1 VTRSVCVLHRLL
13 WRLVPVGSALLL
25 FAPGIPAQTPAG
37 GSQEK
42 QITIQKGAIPKVPI
56 IIEDFVPG
64 PGAAAADAGKV
75 TKVAADDLDFA
86 DAFKITL
93 LHAVTGTE
101 PELGIAQALVRGTV
115 EVSGGSLI
123 LRGVLESLPGRSRMF
138 SRDYRA
144 APEAFREAAHRFA
157 DDVVLTL
164 TGSPG
169 IARTKIAFMSDRS
182 GTKEIYVID
191 YDGYGLRQVTKNGSI
206 NMSPAWSPDARKL
219 AYVSFRKGD
228 PDIYVVDLYGGGD
241 RPVLGGQGV
250 QSSPAFSPDGG
261 SILYSQTAGRES
273 EIYVAGAG
281 GERPRRV
288 TRVGGINTSPSWSR
302 DGRQFV
308 FTSDRAGTPQL
319 YIGEIDGG
327 SPRRITFEGNWNDLA
342 DWDPT
347 GSRIAYASRQEGVFQ
362 IRMVDPSGLGEERPV
377 TFGPG
382 REEHPSWAPDGRHI
396 VFVSSRGGGPGVW
409 ILEVDGG
416 RLRPLIERAGNVAGP
431 AWSPAP
437 PR

>member
-1 VTRSVCVLHRLL
+1 VSPLVLVLRRLL
-13 WRLVPVGSALLL
+13 WRLVPAGSILIL
-25 FAPGIPAQTPAG
+25 FLSPARAQAPTG

-42 QITIQKGAIPKVPI
+42 ELTIQKGAIPKVPI
-56 IIEDFVPG
+56 IVEDFVPG
-64 PGAAAADAGKV
+64 TGATAGDAAKV
-75 TKVAADDLDFA
+75 GKVAADDLDFA

-93 LHAVTGTE
+93 IPRVTGNE

-115 EVSGGSLI
+115 DMSGGNLV
-123 LRGVLESLPGRSRMF
+123 LHGTLESLPGRTRMF
-138 SRDYRA
+138 SRDYRVT
-144 APEAFREAAHRFA
+144 PEAYREAAHRFA
-157 DDVVLTL
+157 DDIVLTL

-182 GTKEIYVID
+182 GSKEIYVVD
-191 YDGYGLRQVTKNGSI
+191 YDGNGLRQVTKNGSI

-241 RPVLGGQGV
+241 RLVLGGQGV
-250 QSSPAFSPDGG
+250 QSSPAFSPDGN

-319 YIGEIDGG
+319 YIAEIDGG
-327 SPRRITFEGNWNDLA
+327 APRRITFDGTWNDLA

-347 GSRIAYASRQEGVFQ
+347 GNRIAYASRQDGVFQ
-362 IRMVDPSGLGEERPV
+362 IRVVDPSGMGEERPV

-382 REEHPSWAPDGRHI
+382 REEHPSWAPDGRHL
-396 VFVSSRGGGPGVW
+396 VFVSSRGGGPGLW

-416 RLRPLIERAGNVAGP
+416 RLRPLVERMGNVAGP